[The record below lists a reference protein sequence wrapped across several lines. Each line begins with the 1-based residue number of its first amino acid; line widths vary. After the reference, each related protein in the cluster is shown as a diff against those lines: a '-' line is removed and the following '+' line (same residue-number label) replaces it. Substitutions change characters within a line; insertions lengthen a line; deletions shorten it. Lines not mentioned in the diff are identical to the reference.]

1 MNTQKAVVARPQGQ
15 VRDFMQHR
23 LERALRERVRYR
35 YVRPQVLREGEG
47 FRIQSPCCS
56 RNVDATGGLIDIA
69 LLEPVAVPGSGKA
82 SDRLEQRWRL
92 CSRNHL
98 GASWESRY
106 EDQQLGE
113 LLDLLC
119 LDPERL
125 FWP

>member
-1 MNTQKAVVARPQGQ
+1 
-15 VRDFMQHR
+15 MQATAGVSDLTRHR
-23 LERALRERVRYR
+23 LERALRARVRYR
-35 YVRPQVLREGEG
+35 YVKPSVLSAGEG

-69 LLEPVAVPGSGKA
+69 LLEPMAAPAADEASKA
-82 SDRLEQRWRL
+82 PQRWRL

-98 GASWESRY
+98 GASWQSRY
-106 EDQQLGE
+106 EDRQLDE

-119 LDPERL
+119 LDPNRL

>member
-1 MNTQKAVVARPQGQ
+1 MNRKVAFTTPPDCQ
-15 VRDFMQHR
+15 VCDFMQHR

-35 YVRPQVLREGEG
+35 YVKPSVLREGESL
-47 FRIQSPCCS
+47 RVQSPCCS

-69 LLEPVAVPGSGKA
+69 LLEPVAAPTDDEASKA
-82 SDRLEQRWRL
+82 PQRWRL
-92 CSRNHL
+92 CSRNHP

-106 EDQQLGE
+106 EDRQLDE

-119 LDPERL
+119 LDPDRL